1 MYLCL
6 PRYWMPCCAHS
17 DLSLIFP
24 FWKYISCSQNLVQ
37 TFSLKKNR
45 YRFLILTNWQILGFS
60 RDLSCLLKNARI
72 INFVDTFL
80 LKFLKRFNLKCQKV
94 LIFQMRFLDYNSMW
108 QSLFLLFTVDQVLDR
123 ESILHFWYVMIGN
136 FDIHS
141 YFNATSFGPS
151 HYFWNM
157 GLGNLLAGRI
167 AEWT

>member
-1 MYLCL
+1 MLDF
-6 PRYWMPCCAHS
+6 
-17 DLSLIFP
+17 DLKICSGQVWKPYANIF
-24 FWKYISCSQNLVQ
+24 FE
-37 TFSLKKNR
+37 KKFDMFFF
-45 YRFLILTNWQILGFS
+45 FLNWQKIMTMNRIS
-60 RDLSCLLKNARI
+60 RDLSCLLKIASVI
-72 INFVDTFL
+72 KFVDTFL

-136 FDIHS
+136 FAIHS